1 MRLEWALAMLLA
13 AVLCAPSIR
22 ANQDSEGFLWDLQGD
37 GSVSDG
43 GNDTYDGGLSLL
55 VNEQAFPGGAQG
67 RGDSGEIVFGP
78 APMGNLQVTRNVLV
92 SQQGPGCARY
102 VEVVENTGDSPVDVT
117 LSLYSNLGTGQGI
130 QSPVP
135 PTKHGVPYS
144 IVSQGAGRSVLAHV
158 YAGRRQTVRALAN
171 VQDGT
176 IVEMLGPFKVAPGKR
191 AAFFH
196 VIAQRRSVEEAE
208 AFVKKLDF
216 DALVRDLP
224 AALRRI
230 VVNTGG
236 GGGLFAL
243 GDLPLYRG
251 TVVDALQLRSGEQIF
266 GDLKTAAVTFSGEFG
281 KSTIPT
287 ERILSLFAAA
297 EDEYRLVLDTG
308 EVLTG
313 RIAEPALNIKLRGG
327 NELAVPL
334 ENVGRYGRRVPQPTP
349 APPHARAKDKDLE
362 SAADGAPEPDLF
374 DSPAER
380 ILFKDPVFVLRDGDR
395 ITGKLA
401 AERII
406 FKTLYGDV
414 SVEPAKI
421 RRIAF
426 PGEGVRMPVVELA
439 DGSAFAALPADAHW
453 KVTRSVGGEV
463 ALDIGRI
470 SGAIFAPDEVYTTE
484 QPPEAAEGP
493 KTPKTDVEKAIAEA
507 EADMGAGEDEG
518 EKTKAPTVPPPP
530 VGPPPSSIPPS
541 LSLNNGDIFH
551 GTLNGEGGAL
561 TLETPFGTQKVDP
574 AQVRGLSARRGVAR
588 GLRVTLWDGSSLPA
602 RLSAGA
608 AGAAPRRLAFEL
620 TGGGKLSVPLDVLV
634 SYEAPNAMPPVE
646 QAKEID
652 ALVAKLADPDAATRD
667 TAQQALSGIGLGVLG
682 VLAQHWNHKDLEA
695 RTRVRQIYQAVLSG
709 KGANTPGAVGAAEEG
724 EEGMDGE
731 AGAEEGKEVDAPVPI
746 NIQPDGQRV
755 RMPFRIRR
763 VLKME

>member
-1 MRLEWALAMLLA
+1 MRLEWALAMVLA
-13 AVLCAPSIR
+13 AVLCAPSVR

-158 YAGRRQTVRALAN
+158 YAGRRQTVRAMAN

-176 IVEMLGPFKVAPGKR
+176 IVETLGPFKVAPGKR

-266 GDLKTAAVTFSGEFG
+266 GDLKTAALTFNGEFG
-281 KSTIPT
+281 KSTIPA

-297 EDEYRLVLDTG
+297 EGEYRLVLDTG

-334 ENVGRYGRRVPQPTP
+334 ANVGRYGRRVPQPTP
-349 APPHARAKDKDLE
+349 APPGAKDKDKE
-362 SAADGAPEPDLF
+362 SAADGGAEPELIDP
-374 DSPAER
+374 PAER

-395 ITGKLA
+395 ITGKLS
-401 AERII
+401 AERLT

-453 KVTRSVGGEV
+453 KITRSVGGEV

-470 SGAIFAPDEVYTTE
+470 SGAIFASDEVYTTE
-484 QPPEAAEGP
+484 QPTEAAGGP
-493 KTPKTDVEKAIAEA
+493 KEPKTEVEKAIAEA
-507 EADMGAGEDEG
+507 EAGMGAGEDEG
-518 EKTKAPTVPPPP
+518 EKAKAPPPP
-530 VGPPPSSIPPS
+530 PPPPEAPPPSVVPPR

-551 GTLNGEGGAL
+551 GMLKGEGGAL
-561 TLETPFGTQKVDP
+561 VLETPFGTQKVDP
-574 AQVRGLSARRGVAR
+574 AQVRGLGARRGVAR
-588 GLRVTLWDGSSLPA
+588 GLRVTLWDGSTLPA

-620 TGGGKLSVPLDVLV
+620 AGGGQLTVPLDVLV
-634 SYEAPNAMPPVE
+634 SYEAPNAMPPAE
-646 QAKEID
+646 QAKEIE
-652 ALVAKLADPDAATRD
+652 ALVAKLADPDAGTRD
-667 TAQQALSGIGLGVLG
+667 AAQQGLAGIGLGVL
-682 VLAQHWNHKDLEA
+682 APHWNHKDLEA
-695 RTRVRQIYQAVLSG
+695 RTRVRQIYQAVLTG
-709 KGANTPGAVGAAEEG
+709 KDAQTPEAVGAADGG

-731 AGAEEGKEVDAPVPI
+731 AGGEEVEEGDAPVPI
-746 NIQPDGQRV
+746 NIQPNGRRV
-755 RMPFRIRR
+755 RNPFIIRR
-763 VLKME
+763 GMIKME